1 MANGGGWWS
10 THTEQQLKRLFIFQK
25 SGDVTINQV
34 FFAVKTCTKFHEDR
48 IPIIQR
54 TWAKGTKHI
63 RYYSDTAGTLHI
75 AQ

>member
-1 MANGGGWWS
+1 MVVDDS
-10 THTEQQLKRLFIFQK
+10 LYIPRLELKKLFIFQKK

-34 FFAVKTCTKFHEDR
+34 FFAVKTCTKFHDDR

-54 TWAKGTKHI
+54 TWAKETKHI
-63 RYYSDTAGTLHI
+63 RYYSDTAGTLHN